1 METEKKYYGFMTKK
15 QYIILSVVI
24 YAAIALYLGSEFL
37 NSLSLDSI
45 QILQTIGWLILAK
58 IINLSYWI
66 IVLGIITYVI
76 TTIIRKNL
84 FSK

>member
-1 METEKKYYGFMTKK
+1 METEKKYYGFMTRK
-15 QYIILSVVI
+15 QYIVLSVVI
-24 YAAIALYLGSEFL
+24 YSAITLYLGSEFL
-37 NSLSLDSI
+37 NSLSLDSM

-66 IVLGIITYVI
+66 IVLSIITYVI